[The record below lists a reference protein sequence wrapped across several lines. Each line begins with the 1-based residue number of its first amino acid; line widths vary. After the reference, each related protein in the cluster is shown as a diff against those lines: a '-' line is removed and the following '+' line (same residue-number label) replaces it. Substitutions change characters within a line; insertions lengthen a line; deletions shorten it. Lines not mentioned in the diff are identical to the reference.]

1 MEVITS
7 HKNEAVRRMR
17 ALSRAK
23 GRRESGLVLIEG
35 PNLFGAALEAG
46 ASFDTILVTPDD
58 SATHAAARQ
67 LDLNVLTVTE
77 EVLTAAADTPHPQS
91 PIASIVR
98 PSRVEEIAG
107 LSVVVLVGV
116 SDPGNAGTII
126 RTAASFGWAVAA
138 TPETVDLWAPKTV
151 RSGAGAHFATPV
163 VEGTDLE
170 TIGHSR
176 TVVATVPTGGEPN
189 VKGHKPYALLIGSEA
204 HGLTRDVVESAD
216 ELLTIGMSD
225 AVESLN
231 ASVAAGIALYVLE
244 AQD

>member
-1 MEVITS
+1 
-7 HKNEAVRRMR
+7 
-17 ALSRAK
+17 
-23 GRRESGLVLIEG
+23 
-35 PNLFGAALEAG
+35 
-46 ASFDTILVTPDD
+46 
-58 SATHAAARQ
+58 
-67 LDLNVLTVTE
+67 
-77 EVLTAAADTPHPQS
+77 
-91 PIASIVR
+91 
-98 PSRVEEIAG
+98 
-107 LSVVVLVGV
+107 
-116 SDPGNAGTII
+116 
-126 RTAASFGWAVAA
+126 
-138 TPETVDLWAPKTV
+138 
-151 RSGAGAHFATPV
+151 V